1 MKINL
6 PHDNKKKLRGFA
18 MTEPVELKKYANR
31 RLYDTEKSAY
41 VTLSELAD
49 LVRSGR
55 QVLVRDAQTKEDVT
69 AFILTQV
76 ILEEAKNKNALLPA
90 PLLHLIIQFGDN
102 QLVEFFQTYLLQ
114 IVQAYLAQRA
124 AFDEQ
129 FKRWIGSGMDLSE
142 MARRHW
148 SDMGGMKTILD
159 LNPFLKSS
167 PPAQE
172 DKGPAE
178 DKK

>member
-1 MKINL
+1 
-6 PHDNKKKLRGFA
+6 
-18 MTEPVELKKYANR
+18 MTEPVVFKKYANR
-31 RLYDTEKSAY
+31 RLYDTEQSAY
-41 VTLSELAD
+41 VTLSELGD
-49 LVRSGR
+49 IIRSGR
-55 QVLVRDAQTKEDVT
+55 RVEVRDAQTKEDVT
-69 AFILTQV
+69 AFILTQI
-76 ILEEAKNKNALLPA
+76 ILEEAKNKNALLPT

-102 QLVEFFQTYLLQ
+102 QLGEFFRTYLQQ
-114 IVQAYLAQRA
+114 IVQAYLSQRA
-124 AFDEQ
+124 AFEEQ

-148 SDMGGMKTILD
+148 SEMGGMKTILD

>member
-1 MKINL
+1 
-6 PHDNKKKLRGFA
+6 
-18 MTEPVELKKYANR
+18 MTEPVVFKKYANR

-41 VTLSELAD
+41 VTLSELGD
-49 LVRSGR
+49 IIRSGR
-55 QVLVRDAQTKEDVT
+55 QVVVRDAQTKEDVT
-69 AFILTQV
+69 AFILTQI

-102 QLVEFFQTYLLQ
+102 QLGEFFRTYLQQ
-114 IVQAYLAQRA
+114 IVQAYLSQRA
-124 AFDEQ
+124 AFEEQ

-148 SDMGGMKTILD
+148 SAMGGLKTILD
-159 LNPFLKSS
+159 LNPFLRSS

-172 DKGPAE
+172 DKDPDE
-178 DKK
+178 DTK